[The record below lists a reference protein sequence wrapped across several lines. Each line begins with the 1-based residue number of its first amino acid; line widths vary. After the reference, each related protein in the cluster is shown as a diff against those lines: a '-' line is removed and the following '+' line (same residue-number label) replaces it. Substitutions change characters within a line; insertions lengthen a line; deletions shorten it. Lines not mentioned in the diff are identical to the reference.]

1 LTHVSSRFV
10 ARLSRGVSIAAA
22 LAGVAL
28 LLPGGA
34 VVRGQTTPTK
44 LTTVLVELA
53 QAVPQE
59 GTGGQ
64 PMSSSSTASAPLD
77 LDRLPRSVQD
87 AVHGRRLRITAANEV
102 QVYILMSAVTEVA
115 RRQLAAYGVTI
126 EIEDVAHRR
135 VQARVPV
142 TRLQAVAALPFV
154 TFVRMPSYAVRHT
167 GSVTTEGDTILHADL
182 ARKQFSVDGTGVRVG
197 VISDGLKGIFAKS
210 CSNCGG
216 APGGPIS
223 TGDLP
228 DATGVRNSAGVLTS
242 SSGGIT
248 GRSFQANQ
256 DLEGLPPATP
266 VCGFAGAG
274 AEGTALLEVVHD
286 IAPAAQLS
294 FANADTDLAF
304 AQAVNTLASSNDIV
318 VDDLGFYGEATDGTS
333 PVSANTAAALN
344 GVSNQIRAY
353 VTSGGNS
360 ADEHY
365 LGTYVDS
372 GVDGRTINGIANPGD
387 LHLFQQTAETTDVL
401 GLGTQPYNVLRLPTG
416 GEAVVFLTWNDRF
429 GASSNNYD
437 LYLVQQSTGRV
448 VAAST
453 DNQSGSQDPVEV
465 IDYVNTGAVDFFH
478 IIVQNVRNQAQAKQ
492 LNLFSFAPECALA
505 GPLTLA
511 AHRHERHNFNT
522 ATLSVPAQSDAGG
535 SPVSVISVGAICS
548 ASAAAAAVFATST
561 SPDESCLDLTHST
574 AEFFSSRGP
583 TLDGR
588 TKPDVAAIDGISITG
603 AGKFEVPFFGTS
615 AAAPHVAGIA
625 ALTLQAAPC
634 LAAGA
639 SVDPSTARAA
649 LRHAIV
655 STAVPLGSSV
665 PDDIFGAGLVDALA
679 AVQATLPTFN
689 GNPSPAFSANTPVGA
704 TLTPSQLGFSDPDHC
719 AVTRLFW
726 TGGCGTAPA
735 NAMTCPLGTSRVSVS
750 ASNNGVAFSTAVDL
764 QITVTSFGIGA
775 SPGSVTVTAGQPA
788 TFQVTLSPQGGA
800 YANGVALGCVNLPPG
815 ASCSFSPPTL
825 TPGASPAQATLTIAT
840 TGRGGAT
847 GAARRASSEHGSMK
861 APGEYGFG
869 TLGIALC
876 ALCGYRRGKR
886 HTAISAAVRASVA
899 CAALLVQVSCS
910 GGGGSST
917 APPPGSTPA
926 PSATLSP
933 TSLTFGAQGQ
943 QTVSAPQPVSVTN
956 GGTALLT
963 LSSIV
968 ATGDFSQTN
977 SCGSSLAAGSS
988 CTVNVTFTPTAPGAR
1003 LGSIT
1008 ITDNAANSPQTVAL
1022 SGTGQA
1028 NPGTPAGTYQVGII
1042 GSSGGLAQS
1051 STVTLIVQ

>member
-1 LTHVSSRFV
+1 LV
-10 ARLSRGVSIAAA
+10 ARLWRGVSIATA
-22 LAGVAL
+22 LAGIAL
-28 LLPGGA
+28 LLAGA
-34 VVRGQTTPTK
+34 PVVRGQTAPTK
-44 LTTVLVELA
+44 LTTVLAELA

-64 PMSSSSTASAPLD
+64 PLSSSTAAPAPLN

-87 AVHGRRLRITAANEV
+87 AVRGRRLRITAANEV
-102 QVYILMSAVTEVA
+102 QVYILMSAVTDAA
-115 RRQLAAYGVTI
+115 RRQLAAYAVTI
-126 EIEDVAHRR
+126 EIEDLAHRR

-142 TRLQAVAALPFV
+142 TRLEAVAALPFV

-167 GSVTTEGDTILHADL
+167 GSVTTEGDTILQADL

-197 VISDGLKGIFAKS
+197 VISDGLKGVFAKS
-210 CSNCGG
+210 CSTCAG

-228 DATGVRNSAGVLTS
+228 GATGTRNSAGVLTS

-266 VCGFAGAG
+266 VCGFPGAG
-274 AEGTALLEVVHD
+274 AEGTALLEVIHD

-294 FANADTDLAF
+294 FANADTDIAF
-304 AQAVNTLASSNDIV
+304 AQAVNALASSNDIV

-333 PVSANTAAALN
+333 PVSTNTAAALN
-344 GVSNQIRAY
+344 GASNQIRAY

-372 GVDGRTINGIANPGD
+372 GVDGRTINGITNAGD
-387 LHLFQQTAETTDVL
+387 LHLFQQTADTTDVL
-401 GLGTQPYNVLRLPTG
+401 GLGAQPYNLLQLPTG
-416 GEAVVFLTWNDRF
+416 GEAAVFLTWNDRF

-448 VAAST
+448 VASST
-453 DNQSGSQDPVEV
+453 DPQSGSQDPVEFV
-465 IDYVNTGAVDFFH
+465 DYVNTGAVDFFR

-492 LNLFSFAPECALA
+492 LNLFSFAPECAVA

-511 AHRHERHNFNT
+511 AHRHEKHNFNT
-522 ATLSVPAQSDAGG
+522 ATLSVPAEADAGG

-548 ASAAAAAVFATST
+548 ASAAAAGVFAASA

-588 TKPDVAAIDGISITG
+588 NKPDLAAIDGISITG
-603 AGKFEVPFFGTS
+603 AGSFEVPFFGTS

-625 ALTLQAAPC
+625 ALALQAAPC

-639 SVDPSTARAA
+639 SGAVDPSTARAA
-649 LRHAIV
+649 LRQALIG
-655 STAVPLGSSV
+655 TAVGLSSAV
-665 PDDIFGAGLVDALA
+665 PDDVFGAGRVDALA
-679 AVQATLPTFN
+679 AVQSTLPTFS
-689 GNPSPAFSANTPVGA
+689 GNRSPAVSANSPVGA

-735 NAMTCPLGTSRVSVS
+735 NSMTCPLGTSTVSVS
-750 ASNNGVAFSTAVDL
+750 ASNNGVAFSPAVDL

-775 SPGSVTVTAGQPA
+775 APGSVTVTAGQPA

-825 TPGASPAQATLTIAT
+825 TPGTSAAQATLTIAT
-840 TGRGGAT
+840 AGGGVPAS
-847 GAARRASSEHGSMK
+847 AAMRTAG
-861 APGEYGFG
+861 GGGFG
-869 TLGIALC
+869 TLGLAVWALC
-876 ALCGYRRGKR
+876 ACCRGKR
-886 HTAISAAVRASVA
+886 HRTISAAFLVPVA
-899 CAALLVQVSCS
+899 VAMTIVQLSC
-910 GGGGSST
+910 GGSGSPSP
-917 APPPGSTPA
+917 APPA
-926 PSATLSP
+926 
-933 TSLTFGAQGQ
+933 
-943 QTVSAPQPVSVTN
+943 V
-956 GGTALLT
+956 
-963 LSSIV
+963 
-968 ATGDFSQTN
+968 
-977 SCGSSLAAGSS
+977 
-988 CTVNVTFTPTAPGAR
+988 PTAA
-1003 LGSIT
+1003 
-1008 ITDNAANSPQTVAL
+1008 
-1022 SGTGQA
+1022 
-1028 NPGTPAGTYQVGII
+1028 TPAGTYQVGIT
-1042 GSSGGLAQS
+1042 GTSGALVQS
-1051 STVTLIVQ
+1051 STVTLVVQ